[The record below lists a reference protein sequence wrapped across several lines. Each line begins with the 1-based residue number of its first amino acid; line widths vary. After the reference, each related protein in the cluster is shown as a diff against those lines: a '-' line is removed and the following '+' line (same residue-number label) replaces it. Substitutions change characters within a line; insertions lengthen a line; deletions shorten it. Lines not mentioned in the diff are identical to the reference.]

1 MLPPMFSSLAW
12 NVIVK
17 IDDVHLVDSIVDR
30 THLSSI
36 FTTIKVLT
44 IHVECV
50 VTKLPQLSFFVI
62 LSLFS
67 NFVLDPLILS
77 LLVFLSLNICSF
89 VIINLS
95 VDWKALV
102 INFKTVSIWKY
113 LHFHHYFGEIN
124 MFKIFDSHLTYLN
137 ISWLRV
143 DEKFNV
149 DYVIELVTPKLEYFK
164 YCNSNLYY
172 FSNKINLSLVE
183 KIDSQF
189 FLQFNGQQLYFQ
201 ILS

>member
-1 MLPPMFSSLAW
+1 MFSSLAW

-95 VDWKALV
+95 VD
-102 INFKTVSIWKY
+102 
-113 LHFHHYFGEIN
+113 
-124 MFKIFDSHLTYLN
+124 
-137 ISWLRV
+137 
-143 DEKFNV
+143 
-149 DYVIELVTPKLEYFK
+149 
-164 YCNSNLYY
+164 
-172 FSNKINLSLVE
+172 
-183 KIDSQF
+183 
-189 FLQFNGQQLYFQ
+189 
-201 ILS
+201 